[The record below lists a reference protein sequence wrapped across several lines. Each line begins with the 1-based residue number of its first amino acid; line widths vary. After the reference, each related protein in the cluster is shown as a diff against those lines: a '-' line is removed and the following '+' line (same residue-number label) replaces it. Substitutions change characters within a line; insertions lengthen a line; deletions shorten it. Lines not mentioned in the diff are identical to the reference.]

1 MALNAT
7 VHPLQVELKNR
18 AKRVENKLDFGSVL
32 VNDQL
37 HERVIVSNMSPCLPI
52 TIQIDKMSNFAAHP
66 SQFTIV
72 PGGQEI
78 VSVMFTPRQG
88 LGRSMF

>member
-1 MALNAT
+1 MALNAI
-7 VHPLQVELKNR
+7 VHPLQVDLKNK
-18 AKRVENKLDFGSVL
+18 AKRIENKLDFGSVA
-32 VNDQL
+32 VNGQL
-37 HERVIVSNMSPCLPI
+37 QERVIVSNMSPCLPI
-52 TIQIDKMSNFAAHP
+52 TIHIDKMSNFAAHP

-78 VSVMFTPRQG
+78 VSVIFTPRQE